1 MSFSNFVAPWWF
13 LLLVAVAVLA
23 GAYVMVQRMRRK
35 RVLRFTNLELLEKVA
50 PKRERWSRH
59 VPAAFLLAA
68 LALLTV
74 ALAGPTSEQRVPR
87 NRATVMLVVDVSL
100 SMKATDV
107 KPSRLEAA
115 QVAAKSFTEG
125 LTPGI
130 NLGLIS
136 FAGSAT
142 VLVAPTTDRAAVS
155 QSIDGLKL
163 AQSTATGDGLAA
175 ALASIDSFGKVVGGA
190 EGPPPARIV
199 LMTDGKETVGT
210 RKAFDVAEDA
220 KKAGVPISTISFGT
234 EDGVVDI
241 EGRQQSVP
249 VDDDSMKEI
258 AKISGGEFFKAASAE
273 ELRRV
278 YDTLG
283 EQIGYE
289 KKQADAS
296 KPWLLLGTLTAMFA
310 AAALCC
316 WVNACRR
323 SAPRHRTPWFA

>member
-1 MSFSNFVAPWWF
+1 VSFSNFVAPWWF
-13 LLLVAVAVLA
+13 LLLVAVALLGA
-23 GAYVMVQRMRRK
+23 GYVVAQRMRRK

-115 QVAAKSFTEG
+115 QVAAKSFAEG

-142 VLVAPTTDRAAVS
+142 VLVAPTTDRAAVT

-163 AQSTATGDGLAA
+163 AQSTATGDALVAA
-175 ALASIDSFGKVVGGA
+175 MASIDSFGKVVGGA

-210 RKAFDVAEDA
+210 RKAFDAAEDA
-220 KKAGVPISTISFGT
+220 KKAGIPISTISFGT

-296 KPWLLLGTLTAMFA
+296 KPWLLLGTMTAMFA
-310 AAALCC
+310 AAAALLLGQ
-316 WVNACRR
+316 RL
-323 SAPRHRTPWFA
+323 P

>member
-13 LLLVAVAVLA
+13 LLLVAVALLGA
-23 GAYVMVQRMRRK
+23 GYVVAQRMRRK

-115 QVAAKSFTEG
+115 QVAAKSFAEG

-142 VLVAPTTDRAAVS
+142 VLVAPTTDRAAVT

-163 AQSTATGDGLAA
+163 AQSTATGDALVAA
-175 ALASIDSFGKVVGGA
+175 MASIDSFGKVVGGA

-210 RKAFDVAEDA
+210 RKAFDAAEDA
-220 KKAGVPISTISFGT
+220 RKTGIPISTISFGT

-296 KPWLLLGTLTAMFA
+296 KPWLLLGTMTAMFA
-310 AAALCC
+310 AAAALLLGQ
-316 WVNACRR
+316 RL
-323 SAPRHRTPWFA
+323 P

>member
-13 LLLVAVAVLA
+13 LLLLAVGLLCAGYVVA
-23 GAYVMVQRMRRK
+23 QRVRRK

-50 PKRERWSRH
+50 PRRERWSRH

-142 VLVAPTTDRAAVS
+142 VLVAPTTDRSAVS

-210 RKAFDVAEDA
+210 RKAFDVAEEA

-258 AKISGGEFFKAASAE
+258 AKLSGGEFFKAASAE

-296 KPWLLLGTLTAMFA
+296 KPWLLLGTMTAMFA
-310 AAALCC
+310 AAAALLLGQ
-316 WVNACRR
+316 RL
-323 SAPRHRTPWFA
+323 P

>member
-13 LLLVAVAVLA
+13 LLLLAVALLA
-23 GAYVMVQRMRRK
+23 AGYVVAQRVRRK

-115 QVAAKSFTEG
+115 QVAAKSFAEG

-142 VLVAPTTDRAAVS
+142 VLVAPTTDRPAVT

-163 AQSTATGDGLAA
+163 AQSTATGDALVAA
-175 ALASIDSFGKVVGGA
+175 MASIDSFGKVVGGA

-210 RKAFDVAEDA
+210 RKAFDAAEDA
-220 KKAGVPISTISFGT
+220 KKAGIPISTISFGT

-296 KPWLLLGTLTAMFA
+296 KPWLLLGTMTAMFA
-310 AAALCC
+310 AAAALLLGQ
-316 WVNACRR
+316 RL
-323 SAPRHRTPWFA
+323 P

>member
-13 LLLVAVAVLA
+13 LLLVAVALLGA
-23 GAYVMVQRMRRK
+23 GYVVVQRMRRK

-100 SMKATDV
+100 SMKATDI

-115 QVAAKSFTEG
+115 QTAAKSFTEG

-163 AQSTATGDGLAA
+163 AQSTATGDALVAA
-175 ALASIDSFGKVVGGA
+175 MASIDSFGKVVGGA

-210 RKAFDVAEDA
+210 RKAFDAAEDA
-220 KKAGVPISTISFGT
+220 KKAGIPISTISFGT

-296 KPWLLLGTLTAMFA
+296 KPWLLLGTITTMIAA
-310 AAALCC
+310 AAALLLGQ
-316 WVNACRR
+316 RL
-323 SAPRHRTPWFA
+323 P

>member
-1 MSFSNFVAPWWF
+1 MSFTGFTAPWWF
-13 LLLVAVAVLA
+13 LLLIAVAAVA
-23 GAYVMVQRMRRK
+23 AVYVVMQ
-35 RVLRFTNLELLEKVA
+35 RVLRKRMLRFANLSMLEKVA
-50 PKRERWSRH
+50 PKRQGWWRH
-59 VPAAFLLAA
+59 GPAAFLLVAFI
-68 LALLTV
+68 LLTV
-74 ALAGPTSEQRVPR
+74 ALAGPTAEQKVPR
-87 NRATVMLVVDVSL
+87 NRATVMLVIDTSL

-107 KPSRLEAA
+107 RPSRLEAA
-115 QVAAKSFTEG
+115 QVAAKSFADG

-142 VLVAPTTDRAAVS
+142 VLVAPTTDRGAVT

-163 AQSTATGDGLAA
+163 AQATATGDAIVA

-190 EGPPPARIV
+190 DGPPPARVV

-210 RKAFDVAEDA
+210 KRAFDAAEDA
-220 KKAGVPISTISFGT
+220 KKAGIPISTISFGT
-234 EDGVVDI
+234 EDGVVEI
-241 EGRQQSVP
+241 EGRRQEVP

-258 AKISGGEFFKAASAE
+258 AKLSGGEFFKAASAE

-296 KPWLLLGTLTAMFA
+296 RPWVVLGTLIGLASLAGALLLGQRL
-310 AAALCC
+310 
-316 WVNACRR
+316 
-323 SAPRHRTPWFA
+323 P

>member
-13 LLLVAVAVLA
+13 LLLIGVALLTAGYVVA
-23 GAYVMVQRMRRK
+23 QRIRRK

-115 QVAAKSFTEG
+115 QVAAKSFAEG

-142 VLVAPTTDRAAVS
+142 VLVAPTTDRAAVT

-163 AQSTATGDGLAA
+163 AQSTATGDALVAA
-175 ALASIDSFGKVVGGA
+175 MASIDSFGKVVGGA

-210 RKAFDVAEDA
+210 RKAFDAAEDA
-220 KKAGVPISTISFGT
+220 KKAGIPISTISFGT

-258 AKISGGEFFKAASAE
+258 AKLSGGEFFKAASAE

-296 KPWLLLGTLTAMFA
+296 KPWLLLGTMTAMFA
-310 AAALCC
+310 AAAALLLGQ
-316 WVNACRR
+316 RL
-323 SAPRHRTPWFA
+323 P

>member
-1 MSFSNFVAPWWF
+1 MSFSNFVAPLWF
-13 LLLVAVAVLA
+13 LLLIAVAVLTA
-23 GAYVMVQRMRRK
+23 AYVFVQRMRRK

-115 QVAAKSFTEG
+115 QVAAKSFAEG

-142 VLVAPTTDRAAVS
+142 VLVAPTTDSTAVS

-163 AQSTATGDGLAA
+163 AQSTATGDALVAA
-175 ALASIDSFGKVVGGA
+175 MASIDSFGKVVGGA

-210 RKAFDVAEDA
+210 RKAFDAAEDA
-220 KKAGVPISTISFGT
+220 KKAGIPISTISFGT

-258 AKISGGEFFKAASAE
+258 AKLSGGEFFKAASAE

-289 KKQADAS
+289 KKRADAS
-296 KPWLLLGTLTAMFA
+296 KPWLLLGTMTAMFA
-310 AAALCC
+310 AAAALLLGQ
-316 WVNACRR
+316 RL
-323 SAPRHRTPWFA
+323 P

>member
-13 LLLVAVAVLA
+13 LLLIAVALLT
-23 GAYVMVQRMRRK
+23 GGYVVAQRIRRK
-35 RVLRFTNLELLEKVA
+35 RVLRFTNLELLERVA

-115 QVAAKSFTEG
+115 QVAAKSFAEG

-142 VLVAPTTDRAAVS
+142 VLVAPTTDRAAVT

-163 AQSTATGDGLAA
+163 AQSTATGDALVAA
-175 ALASIDSFGKVVGGA
+175 MASIDSFGKVVGGA

-210 RKAFDVAEDA
+210 RKAFDAAEDA
-220 KKAGVPISTISFGT
+220 KKVGIPISTISFGT

-258 AKISGGEFFKAASAE
+258 AKLSGGEFFKAASAE

-296 KPWLLLGTLTAMFA
+296 KPWLLLGTMTAMFA
-310 AAALCC
+310 AAAAL
-316 WVNACRR
+316 VFGQRL
-323 SAPRHRTPWFA
+323 P

>member
-13 LLLVAVAVLA
+13 LLLIAVALLGA
-23 GAYVMVQRMRRK
+23 AYVLVQRMRRK

-59 VPAAFLLAA
+59 VPAAFLLAS

-115 QVAAKSFTEG
+115 QVAAKSFAEG

-142 VLVAPTTDRAAVS
+142 VLVAPTTDRAAVT

-163 AQSTATGDGLAA
+163 AQSTATGDAIMA

-210 RKAFDVAEDA
+210 RKAFDAAEDS
-220 KKAGVPISTISFGT
+220 KKAGIPISTISFGT

-258 AKISGGEFFKAASAE
+258 AKLSGGEFFKAASAE

-296 KPWLLLGTLTAMFA
+296 KPWLLLGTMTAMFA
-310 AAALCC
+310 AAAAL
-316 WVNACRR
+316 VLGQRL
-323 SAPRHRTPWFA
+323 P